1 MLFHIYGDLSV
12 WQLVGWCL
20 VFAGLVIANEIARRT
35 KAGGIFCFVILPI
48 ALTIYFIVINIGAKT
63 FAADNPTIVQ
73 MNGWF
78 HYAKL
83 YAATIGCVGFMI
95 LNYH

>member
-48 ALTIYFIVINIGAKT
+48 ALTIYFVVINIGAKT

-83 YAATIGCVGFMI
+83 YAATIGCFGCMI
-95 LNYH
+95 LK